1 MSVNRRMDKEN
12 MIHTHIYTIEY
23 YSAIKKNEILPFAT
37 IWMDFEVLCLVIY
50 VKQRKQNTVLV
61 QFSHSIVSNSL
72 QPHGLLH
79 VRLPC
84 PSPTPGTCSNSCP
97 LSQWCHPTIS
107 SSVVPFFS
115 WLQSV
120 PASGFFLMSQFFT
133 VSTLP
138 STVYHHF

>member
-50 VKQRKQNTVLV
+50 VRQRKQNTVLV

-97 LSQWCHPTIS
+97 LSQ
-107 SSVVPFFS
+107 
-115 WLQSV
+115 
-120 PASGFFLMSQFFT
+120 
-133 VSTLP
+133 
-138 STVYHHF
+138 